1 MHPRRTQESYRPRVS
16 DRTMVAILQSS
27 RLSVSGNEWRRHDN
41 AMEPQGWNTIS
52 PLHATKRKRTAGPRK
67 TTRAPRVNV
76 QGVGLDAETKILS
89 SPSRGRSISLD
100 IPSHRTA
107 PTNHPFSQQQLSDL
121 SRRQKAA
128 TRASRVAP
136 MARRYRI
143 YKGLCSLPSCTG
155 AEGSGPRMPAQ

>member
-67 TTRAPRVNV
+67 TTRARRVNV

-100 IPSHRTA
+100 IPSYRTA
-107 PTNHPFSQQQLSDL
+107 PTNHLPDWSGLNENARGQKGADRPDDPVRALVFGGTSDN
-121 SRRQKAA
+121 
-128 TRASRVAP
+128 
-136 MARRYRI
+136 RI
-143 YKGLCSLPSCTG
+143 LESSTNDMSL
-155 AEGSGPRMPAQ
+155 